1 MTQTSRR
8 ARVLLAEDN
17 EDHVLLTQLA
27 FERAK
32 VLVDLAVVHDGV
44 ECLDYLL
51 RRNGFEDAQRPDL
64 LLLDM
69 HMPRMGGLEVMAAI
83 TGHETLHD
91 LPVVALTTSDAPEDV
106 ARMYGM
112 RVNSYISKPV
122 TFEKFSRL
130 VTALAGYWFE
140 VVVLPGRT
148 P

>member
-1 MTQTSRR
+1 MSTTSRR
-8 ARVLLAEDN
+8 ALVLLAEDN

-27 FERAK
+27 FERAR
-32 VLVDLAVVHDGV
+32 VLVDLAVVRDGV

-51 RRNGFEDAQRPDL
+51 QRNGFEEAPRPDL

-69 HMPRMGGLEVMAAI
+69 HMPRMGGLEVMAFIA
-83 TGHETLHD
+83 GHDRLND

-112 RVNSYISKPV
+112 RVSSYISKPV
-122 TFEKFSRL
+122 TFDKFSRL